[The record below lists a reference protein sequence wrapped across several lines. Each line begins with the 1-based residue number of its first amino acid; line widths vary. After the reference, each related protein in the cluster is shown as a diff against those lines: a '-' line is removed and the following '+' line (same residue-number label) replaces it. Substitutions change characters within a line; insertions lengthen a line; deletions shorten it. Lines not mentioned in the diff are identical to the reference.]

1 MSNGGTPTTTGLTR
15 IFLQKFGARADRAV
29 TYHNCMRPDAVE
41 EAIGDITPIKCPHP
55 TRAGKFI
62 EVGSIAGERERP
74 TTQLVGHYPADE
86 ASLLKELADLECAND
101 AYVVIGL
108 CEDLSVFDDD
118 KKTLVF
124 DSTKITNYAT
134 DPLGALT
141 DSDNAEVNETADLS
155 MTKWYEVLP
164 LKYARRADDIVTNE
178 VIDVVIC
185 DNPGCGDCDDPSDG
199 CEKIFALTTTAGGS
213 PSTPADIVYS
223 IDKGVNWF
231 AVDIDT
237 LGAAE
242 APNALACIGQYLVV
256 VSNDSASLHYALLS
270 EFTATPA
277 VTWTEVTTGF
287 VAGGEPNDI
296 HSDGTTA
303 FVVGDGGYV
312 YKTTDPTTGVTVID
326 AGVAVT
332 DNLNAVH
339 SVSDEFMVAGG
350 DSGAIVKSENGL
362 TVSAVT
368 PRPVGAGIDINDVAI
383 QPGLEDSWW
392 FPMSNG
398 TLYRTVDA
406 GISFAQATFSGSA
419 AGVSRSIA
427 WSTRQVGYFSHDTA
441 VPLGRIFKTKN
452 GGNTWKLEPAAAAG
466 IPANDRFTK
475 LAACE
480 FDANFLVAV
489 GLADDNTDGLI
500 VIGED

>member
-1 MSNGGTPTTTGLTR
+1 
-15 IFLQKFGARADRAV
+15 
-29 TYHNCMRPDAVE
+29 MRPDAIE
-41 EAIGDITPIKCPHP
+41 ESIGDITPIKCPHP
-55 TRAGKFI
+55 TRANQFV

-74 TTQLVGHYPADE
+74 TTQLVGHYPRDE
-86 ASLLKELADLECAND
+86 ASLLKELSDLGCSND
-101 AYVVIGL
+101 IYIVIGL

-124 DSTKITNYAT
+124 DSGIITNYAT
-134 DPLGALT
+134 DPLGALS

-155 MTKWYEVLP
+155 GTKWYEVLA
-164 LKYARRADDIVTNE
+164 LNYARRADDIVTNE

-199 CEKIFALTTTAGGS
+199 CEKIFALTTSAGGS

-223 IDKGVNWF
+223 LDKRQTWQ

-242 APNALACIGQYLVV
+242 APNALACVGQYLVV

-270 EFTATPA
+270 EFTTTPS

-296 HSDGTTA
+296 SSNGTTA

-339 SVSDEFMVAGG
+339 NISDEFMVAGG
-350 DSGAIVKSENGL
+350 DSGAVVKSENGL

-368 PRPVGAGIDINDVAI
+368 PRPVGAGIDVLDIAI

-392 FPMSNG
+392 LPMSNG
-398 TLYRTVDA
+398 TLYYTVN
-406 GISFAQATFSGSA
+406 GGVTFVQSTFSGSG
-419 AGVSRSIA
+419 AGVSRSIS

-441 VPLGRIFKTKN
+441 APLGRIFKTKN
-452 GGNTWKLEPAAAAG
+452 GGNSWKIETVASNS
-466 IPANDRFTK
+466 IPATDRFTK
-475 LAACE
+475 IAACE
-480 FDANFLVAV
+480 FDVNFLVAV
-489 GLADDNTDGLI
+489 GLDDDASDGII
-500 VIGED
+500 VVGED